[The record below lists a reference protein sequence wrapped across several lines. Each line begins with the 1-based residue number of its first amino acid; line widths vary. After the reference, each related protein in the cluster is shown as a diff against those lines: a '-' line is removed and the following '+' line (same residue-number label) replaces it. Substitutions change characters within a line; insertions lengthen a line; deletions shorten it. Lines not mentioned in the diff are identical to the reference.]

1 MIPFLPMKPNLFSG
15 RARLVGALVVVAMI
29 SPSLS
34 AGAAGPRV
42 RQVSARSAVE
52 PSAVDALRPAERAF
66 LMQAV
71 EDTRQQ
77 LRLAQVGVSQ
87 ATSAEVRSHAQQL
100 VADYRSLNTSLEAL
114 IRRKGGIAGAP
125 VGGTSE
131 NYRKLVETTGN
142 NFDWEFMRTVARK
155 TDDVL
160 TRFEQ
165 VVSQAG
171 DEDIREFAAAQLPTL
186 RAHRSEATKL
196 TKALY

>member
-77 LRLAQVGVSQ
+77 LRLAHVAGSPHPAQRRDRWCAGWWY
-87 ATSAEVRSHAQQL
+87 VREL
-100 VADYRSLNTSLEAL
+100 
-114 IRRKGGIAGAP
+114 
-125 VGGTSE
+125 
-131 NYRKLVETTGN
+131 
-142 NFDWEFMRTVARK
+142 
-155 TDDVL
+155 
-160 TRFEQ
+160 
-165 VVSQAG
+165 
-171 DEDIREFAAAQLPTL
+171 
-186 RAHRSEATKL
+186 SEAGGDHWQ
-196 TKALY
+196 